1 MSCTTKGYFPLW
13 RKINNNSLIF
23 QRIVQKIRK
32 KIRNIEY
39 KKRVFCDIQMIVTIL
54 ALY

>member
-23 QRIVQKIRK
+23 QRIVQKIR
-32 KIRNIEY
+32 NIEY
-39 KKRVFCDIQMIVTIL
+39 KKRVFCDIQEIVMIL